1 MRPEINKKIEET
13 LNSLDGIRRAE
24 PRPFFYTRLMGRLQ
38 RNEKTIW
45 ETMGSFM
52 AKPVVVIAGLCFILV
67 FNAFMLLRQD
77 AANAIQTQ
85 ASNEQLATDNEYLLA
100 TNSSF
105 DFENLDPQ

>member
-13 LNSLDGIRRAE
+13 LDSLDGIQRAE

-52 AKPVVVIAGLCFILV
+52 AKPVVAVAGLCFILV
-67 FNAFMLLRQD
+67 FNAFMLLRQE
-77 AANAIQTQ
+77 TGTTLPSQ
-85 ASNEQLATDNEYLLA
+85 AHNEQLATDNEYLLA